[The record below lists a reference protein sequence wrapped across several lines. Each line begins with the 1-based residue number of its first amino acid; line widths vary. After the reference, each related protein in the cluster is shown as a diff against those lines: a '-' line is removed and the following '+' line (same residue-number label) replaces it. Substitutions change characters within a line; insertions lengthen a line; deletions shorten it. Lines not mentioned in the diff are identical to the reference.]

1 MDNHIESKFIC
12 HFCNKVFSQKF
23 NLQRHFNEKR
33 CKSKAINNI
42 IEINNVIN
50 YQKQKYNEEIEK
62 YKQDIEKYKQ
72 ETDIFKQLTD
82 FTISDNSFNIYI
94 TINPDIKKSIDFNKL
109 KESINKTIEKSCK
122 VNKTTK
128 KFVFPSGKS
137 VSYQGYENIALNE
150 LLTLYKE
157 ENIEN
162 DRKYIPNIKYKLN
175 NKQHYYYPDIYIKS
189 ENLIIEVK
197 STWTY
202 KNDLIKN
209 INKALAVRK
218 AGYKFE
224 FWIYNNKKYKIII

>member
-1 MDNHIESKFIC
+1 MDTHIESKIVTC
-12 HFCNKVFSQKF
+12 HFCNKIFSQKF
-23 NLQRHFNEKR
+23 NLERHINKNR
-33 CKSKAINNI
+33 CKSKLINDKIKINNL
-42 IEINNVIN
+42 INNLIN
-50 YQKQKYNEEIEK
+50 
-62 YKQDIEKYKQ
+62 KYKQ
-72 ETDIFKQLTD
+72 EIETYKEEIDIFKQLAD
-82 FTISDNSFNIYI
+82 FTITDNSFDIYI

-109 KESINKTIEKSCK
+109 KHSINKTIEKSCK

-128 KFVFPSGKS
+128 KFIFPSGKS
-137 VSYQGYENIALNE
+137 VSYQGYENIALDE
-150 LLTLYKE
+150 LLTLYNE

-162 DRKYIPNIKYKLN
+162 DRKYVPHIKYKLY

-224 FWIYNNKKYKIII
+224 FWIYDNKKFKIII